1 MDTRPAER
9 LPKLMETAIEL
20 MRWQDLAYYYDLLSV
35 LTSKEL
41 KLRYRGTKL
50 GVLWSLA
57 NPIAFAL
64 VLHFAVKRVLRID
77 IDSYALFILA
87 ALFSWQWISTSLSA
101 SASVFT
107 GNASLIRKLYFP
119 RYMLCVAIVFGNM
132 IHFAVAIPVYA
143 ALRVA
148 SGLPPMSSTWIAGI
162 PLLLVLQSLLILG
175 GVMIISTI
183 NAILRDMRHLVEV
196 GLVLLFYL
204 TPIIYPLS
212 MVPRGGQWVVL
223 VNPLAPIVISW
234 RDLLLDGVLS
244 PYCVLAA
251 GYAVLSLALGFF
263 VYRRFSWRLPEL
275 V

>member
-162 PLLLVLQSLLILG
+162 PLLLVLQSLLLLG

-212 MVPRGGQWVVL
+212 MVPRGGQWLVL
-223 VNPLAPIVISW
+223 VNPLAPIVLSW

-251 GYAVLSLALGFF
+251 GYAVLSLGLGFA

>member
-9 LPKLMETAIEL
+9 LSKLMETAIEL
-20 MRWQDLAYYYDLLSV
+20 MRWKDLAYYYDLLSV
-35 LTSKEL
+35 LTSKEP

-64 VLHFAVKRVLRID
+64 VLQFAVKRVLRVD

-107 GNASLIRKLYFP
+107 GNSSLIRKLYFP

-183 NAILRDMRHLVEV
+183 NAILHDMRHLVEV

-212 MVPRGGQWVVL
+212 MVPRGGQWLVL
-223 VNPLAPIVISW
+223 VNPLAPIVLSW

-251 GYAVLSLALGFF
+251 GYAVLSLALGFA

>member
-1 MDTRPAER
+1 
-9 LPKLMETAIEL
+9 
-20 MRWQDLAYYYDLLSV
+20 MRWQDLAYYYDLLCV

-234 RDLLLDGVLS
+234 RALLLDGVLS

-251 GYAVLSLALGFF
+251 GYAVLSLALGFV